1 MKSKDI
7 FCKEIDALKIS
18 VFFEEPGTINGYYNK
33 PLRMK
38 QIHINQDLNDR
49 DAYLLINWK

>member
-18 VFFEEPGTINGYYNK
+18 VFFEEPGTVNGYYNK
-33 PLRMK
+33 HLHMK
-38 QIHINQDLNDR
+38 LHINQDLNDR
-49 DAYLLINWK
+49 DAYLLINQK

>member
-49 DAYLLINWK
+49 DTYLLINWK